1 MGLKLCP
8 AEVGPQLRLSYPGK
22 DWKYIAME
30 QIPDRGGDPDV
41 FHLDSGSGKL
51 KLRGLDARPSC
62 RWNADYRWVFLAS

>member
-30 QIPDRGGDPDV
+30 QVPGRNGDPDV
-41 FHLDSGSGKL
+41 FFLDSDSGKL
-51 KLRGLDARPSC
+51 VLRGYNARPSFK
-62 RWNADYRWVFLAS
+62 RPASVRWVFLAS